1 MGRDQARSNQAPPL
15 NRIETAPVTELNI
28 TVPDGQVFVLG
39 DNRLAST
46 DSRSFGTVPM
56 QDILGRARQ
65 VWFSSN
71 AQGVR
76 WDRLGQV
83 LE

>member
-1 MGRDQARSNQAPPL
+1 MRL
-15 NRIETAPVTELNI
+15 
-28 TVPDGQVFVLG
+28 TVPDGQLFVLG
-39 DNRLAST
+39 DHRPNSI
-46 DSRSFGTVPM
+46 DSRNFGTVPM

-65 VWFSSN
+65 VWFSSDRN
-71 AQGVR
+71 GVR